1 MTDNLRIWDV
11 LGKTDPKHT
20 KSFKRAGGFSGTA
33 MRPIWMVKRLTE
45 MFGPA
50 GTGWGMDK
58 PEFQTVDA
66 GGEVL
71 VFCTVGLWY
80 AEASGVVQ
88 TKHTVYG
95 VGGDKVLGKNKHG
108 PYTNDE
114 AFKASYTDALSN
126 AMKHIGVGA
135 DIHMGLFDDEKY
147 VRDMEREFDADI
159 ERLAPKNA
167 PRGGD
172 GKLLSS
178 YDANKDAR
186 AKQYA
191 DSLIESFNM
200 GNRDSAKAVKQEA
213 WNVPAGKKKS
223 PLQWLEDNSVEQFER
238 VRLAYENATGEQF

>member
-20 KSFKRAGGFSGTA
+20 KGFTRGGGFKGTA
-33 MRPIWMVKRLTE
+33 TKPIWHVMRLTE
-45 MFGPA
+45 HFGPV
-50 GTGWGMDK
+50 GIGWGMTK
-58 PEFQTVDA
+58 PEFEVVPA
-66 GGEVL
+66 GEEIL
-71 VFCTVGLWY
+71 VYCTVGLWY
-80 AEASGVVQ
+80 AEDGKVSE
-88 TKHTVYG
+88 TFYG
-95 VGGDKVLGKNKHG
+95 VGGDKVVTKRNDGKIFN
-108 PYTNDE
+108 NDE

-126 AMKHIGVGA
+126 AMKQMGVSA
-135 DIHMGLFDDEKY
+135 DIHMGLFDDNKY
-147 VRDMEREFDADI
+147 VQQMKQEFAEQDWAEEAVRDG
-159 ERLAPKNA
+159 LAKST
-167 PRGGD
+167 
-172 GKLLSS
+172 KST
-178 YDANKDAR
+178 YDVNKDER